1 MSTGSLSRDGRGL
14 IGSSTSYGW
23 WHMTDCLRMMSSG
36 SRRGM
41 MTDCVRDVDILRRQS
56 CMCCETVPPRM
67 SHGCRHHRSGLLS
80 PLMAPL
86 FLRPDGQLQEA
97 CSVMLMAAA

>member
-1 MSTGSLSRDGRGL
+1 MDASGYVQLMTSLESMRDDEGMSTGSLSRDGRGL

-56 CMCCETVPPRM
+56 CMCCETVPPR
-67 SHGCRHHRSGLLS
+67 
-80 PLMAPL
+80 
-86 FLRPDGQLQEA
+86 
-97 CSVMLMAAA
+97 